1 MNQFELLELCIKYPK
16 VVDLLNKQ
24 SEQIKELEKE
34 KQDLKDKAKIILD
47 YYSRR
52 YVNAIFNDRKH
63 SKQFKS
69 DLWSVKEVLYVLDL
83 HDGDIDG

>member
-1 MNQFELLELCIKYPK
+1 M
-16 VVDLLNKQ
+16 LNWLAIGRIR
-24 SEQIKELEKE
+24 SSVP
-34 KQDLKDKAKIILD
+34 KAKIILD

-83 HDGDIDG
+83 HDGDIDGWKQTIGTWK